1 MTGPVLEGG
10 QSDPHKAIVTE
21 NQPSSQIIH
30 HHYTTQQDN
39 STFPTS
45 VVLNESNYTIWAP
58 LMKMRI
64 GARGKVGYLTG
75 AKAEP
80 AMNSAEYE
88 AWATDNEKV
97 KSWLIDSMESSLMN
111 RYIRLP
117 TAKDIWEA
125 VEKTFYDD
133 SDETRIFE
141 LNKKCF
147 EAKQN
152 RRPIPTYYNELVAMF
167 QEIDQRV
174 ASQNDNVA
182 AVVQETSAMS
192 RLRVH
197 MFLSGL
203 DSEYDQVRGEILRK
217 EPKFSLEQSYA
228 YIRKVQSERQ
238 AMGRSVPTES
248 SIMVVQRKQ
257 GPPPGFSG
265 PPQRRPLSKP
275 SPYAN
280 TKCILCGEKGHS
292 KERCYEV
299 IGYPDWWDFT
309 KKPRKNLDK
318 AVVATTE
325 EEHLDNASANVAQSG
340 MKGKVTLNNTWI
352 IDTGASDHMTNDPN
366 LVTKLKHSSQNVVS
380 TADGT
385 PTSVTGEGSV
395 VLSNNLTLE
404 SVLVVPSLA
413 YNLLSVG
420 QIILALA
427 CIVTFYPSFCV
438 FQDILTRRI
447 LGYGIR
453 RGKLYYLDLTENG
466 EKQKHFLGQANQING
481 VENAKEAVWLWHRR
495 LGHLSFSYLKKLQ
508 PHLFRLSTIQISIV
522 TFVNWL
528 RATVFHIHQV
538 LIKVMFLL

>member
-1 MTGPVLEGG
+1 MAGPVIEGE
-10 QSDPHKAIVTE
+10 QSNPEKAMV
-21 NQPSSQIIH
+21 PSSQVIH

-39 STFPTS
+39 FAFPTS

-58 LMKMRI
+58 LMRMRI

-75 AKAEP
+75 VKAEP
-80 AMNSAEYE
+80 AINSAEYE

-152 RRPIPTYYNELVAMF
+152 GRPIPTYYNELVAMF

-192 RLRVH
+192 RMRVH

-203 DSEYDQVRGEILRK
+203 DLEYDQVCGEILRK

-228 YIRKVQSERQ
+228 YIRKVQSEKQ
-238 AMGRSVPTES
+238 AMGHSIPTES
-248 SIMVVQRKQ
+248 SVMAVQRKP
-257 GPPPGFSG
+257 GPPPGFSH
-265 PPQRRPLSKP
+265 RPLGKP
-275 SPYAN
+275 NPYAN
-280 TKCILCGEKGHS
+280 RKCIVCGELGHS

-309 KKPRKNLDK
+309 KKPRKNLGK
-318 AVVATTE
+318 AAIATTE
-325 EEHLDNASANVAQSG
+325 EERLDNASANVAQSG
-340 MKGKVTLNNTWI
+340 MKGH
-352 IDTGASDHMTNDPN
+352 SDSADP
-366 LVTKLKHSSQNVVS
+366 
-380 TADGT
+380 
-385 PTSVTGEGSV
+385 
-395 VLSNNLTLE
+395 
-404 SVLVVPSLA
+404 
-413 YNLLSVG
+413 
-420 QIILALA
+420 
-427 CIVTFYPSFCV
+427 
-438 FQDILTRRI
+438 
-447 LGYGIR
+447 
-453 RGKLYYLDLTENG
+453 
-466 EKQKHFLGQANQING
+466 
-481 VENAKEAVWLWHRR
+481 
-495 LGHLSFSYLKKLQ
+495 
-508 PHLFRLSTIQISIV
+508 
-522 TFVNWL
+522 
-528 RATVFHIHQV
+528 
-538 LIKVMFLL
+538 